1 MSAFQFGPYFGFHH
15 LLIILGII
23 SIFFWS
29 FLLAGCTSSN
39 GLRNVYLFALSYKKG
54 PASTPMDPWLVN
66 ENITQALQSQV
77 SESANIIQEVRV
89 GYLALCVAF
98 DSGVWSCSTNIQEL
112 AALVSDGN
120 GDPLN
125 LLRLAERVRTGT
137 FFYASIIIALVL
149 TFICVCLFGTFPGWQ
164 EGSDDD
170 ATEIKPF
177 PSRLILQSILWISA
191 LATLLGLASAFWQH
205 IGGAGASTLTR
216 LLTYDLVEA
225 QVGPTS
231 VALGW
236 AAAAISAVITYGA
249 VVIYLSIKVLVALG
263 LGMPPT
269 SSSL

>member
-1 MSAFQFGPYFGFHH
+1 MSASRFIPRLGYNH
-15 LLIILGII
+15 LLLILSVIP
-23 SIFFWS
+23 IFFWS
-29 FLLAGCTSSN
+29 FILAGCTSSN

-54 PASTPMDPWLVN
+54 PAPRPIDPLLIN
-66 ENITQALQSQV
+66 GNITQALQSQI

-98 DSGVWSCSTNIQEL
+98 DSGVWSCGANIQEL
-112 AALVSDGN
+112 VVFVSDGN

-137 FFYASIIIALVL
+137 FFYALIVVALVL
-149 TFICVCLFGTFPGWQ
+149 TFICVCLL
-164 EGSDDD
+164 GSLLSRQKESENDS
-170 ATEIKPF
+170 TESKPF
-177 PSRLILQSILWISA
+177 PSMLILRSAILIST
-191 LATLLGLASAFWQH
+191 LATLTGLVSAFWQH

-236 AAAAISAVITYGA
+236 TAAAINAIVTFG
-249 VVIYLSIKVLVALG
+249 VLVIYLSIKVLAELG
-263 LGMPPT
+263 EPL
-269 SSSL
+269 SS